1 MRYIMAHLDPW
12 SLPLVL
18 ACGYKCSQW
27 FFAVMYVRSAVP
39 FLPII
44 RCDRVPIVT
53 SLDYQLR
60 TVHGAFEFDIVCG
73 AVTGEVMLIGVW

>member
-1 MRYIMAHLDPW
+1 
-12 SLPLVL
+12 
-18 ACGYKCSQW
+18 
-27 FFAVMYVRSAVP
+27 MYVQSAVP

-44 RCDRVPIVT
+44 RCDRFPIVT

-60 TVHGAFEFDIVCG
+60 TVHGAFEFDIICG